1 MDPKEVGCDE
11 SSIVLTARS
20 GRAAL
25 RYRLQKLGFE
35 FDHNQIS
42 NLYNDF
48 LILADKI
55 KKVEDHNLVELVES
69 SMVVSANK
77 TH

>member
-69 SMVVSANK
+69 SMVVSANR